1 MVRSHGYD
9 VQPLHQFAKPAPDAV
24 ALGGGA
30 VFLGDGETDPDR
42 ALVGASAALEGK
54 GRAGNP
60 RAIGNGEEVRP
71 LPQPIHDWVPKAR
84 SPAQA
89 LRRLRPRA
97 RRAART
103 LRPPAVARRARKP
116 WRRLRTSL
124 LG

>member
-1 MVRSHGYD
+1 MLRSHGYD
-9 VQPLHQFAKPAPDAV
+9 VQPPHQFAKPAPDAV
-24 ALGGGA
+24 TLGGGS
-30 VFLGDGETDPDR
+30 VFLGDGESDPDR
-42 ALVGASAALEGK
+42 AVVVAAARLKGK
-54 GRAGNP
+54 GSAGNP
-60 RAIGNGEEVRP
+60 RTIGNGEEIRP
-71 LPQPIHDWVPKAR
+71 LPQPIHDCCPKGG
-84 SPAQA
+84 PAQA